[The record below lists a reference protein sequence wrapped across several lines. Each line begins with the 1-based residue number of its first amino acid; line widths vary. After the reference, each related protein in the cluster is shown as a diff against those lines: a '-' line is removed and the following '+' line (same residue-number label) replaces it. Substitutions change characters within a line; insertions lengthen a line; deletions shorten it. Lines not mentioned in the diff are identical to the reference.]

1 VSVQEGARAPRIFH
15 FGVFEAD
22 SAAGELRKGGL
33 KVKLQ
38 QQPYQVLLKLLE
50 NRGEVVTR
58 EELRNYLWGAE
69 TFVDFEHGL
78 NRAVNRVREALGDSA
93 DHPRYVETL
102 PGRGYRFIAPVQ
114 PPPPGQ
120 PGIQVPVGSST
131 DPVKSPDSRRGVL
144 GRMTTVALAA
154 LVLLAAGYLAFSR
167 LTSPAPRIRGS
178 LRITN
183 DGQMK
188 TVSSP
193 LFYISRPLITDGS
206 RVYFVESTSEGR
218 KLAQVSASGGE
229 TVLMPMPSRQ
239 SSPADISPDGS
250 ELLLVESAIG
260 TEAEMP
266 LNVLK
271 IADGSVRRAGEMHCH
286 DATWSPDGS
295 EITCANGHGL
305 YVARPDGTRVRKL
318 ASVAG
323 SAWWPRW
330 SPDGNTL
337 RFTLIDAQSDSTSLW
352 EVSRNGTGLRPLL
365 SDWNNP
371 PSECCGTWT
380 ADGKHYVFQ
389 STRDGQTNI
398 WVMGGTRG
406 RFSGSDAGPVQLT
419 VGPTDSLAPVPSR
432 DGKKLFVVGVMPH
445 GELSR
450 YDSASGQFVPYLSGI
465 SAEELDFSRD
475 GRWITY
481 VAYPEGTLW
490 RSKADG
496 TERMQLTVPP
506 MRAFLPR
513 WSPDGRR
520 IAFAAASPGEPWK
533 VYVVSAEGGELR
545 QVTTG
550 QCSEGDA
557 GWSADGNALVF
568 GCLAGYGPADSAL
581 HLVDLRTDKVST
593 VPGSQGLFSPRWS
606 PDGHYLAAIAE
617 DTGKMMLFDF
627 KTRKWTNLVN
637 VQVGYPTWS
646 RDSRHIYFDSYSDDK
661 PGFYRVRISD
671 RALEQI
677 ASLKGLRRAWGAFD
691 PWSGLA
697 PDDSPLV
704 LRDAG
709 TQEIYALDWQAP

>member
-1 VSVQEGARAPRIFH
+1 MSVPEGGGAPRIFH
-15 FGVFEAD
+15 FGSFEAD
-22 SAAGELRKGGL
+22 AAAGELRKGGL

-50 NRGEVVTR
+50 NCGEVVTR
-58 EELRNYLWGAE
+58 EELRNYLWGSE

-93 DHPRYVETL
+93 DRPRYVETL

-114 PPPPGQ
+114 PLGKPGVR
-120 PGIQVPVGSST
+120 IPVEPTT
-131 DPVKSPDSRRGVL
+131 DPVKGPEVRSGMARRP
-144 GRMTTVALAA
+144 TTVVLAVLA
-154 LVLLAAGYLAFSR
+154 LLAAGYFAFSR
-167 LTSPAPRIRGS
+167 LTSPAPRVLRS

-183 DGQMK
+183 DGRMK

-206 RVYFVESTSEGR
+206 RVYFMESTGEGR

-229 TVLMPMPSRQ
+229 TVFLPVSSRQ
-239 SSPADISPDGS
+239 AAPADISPDGS
-250 ELLLVESAIG
+250 ELLLVESLIG
-260 TEAEMP
+260 TEGEAP
-266 LNVLK
+266 LSVLR
-271 IADGSVRRAGEMHCH
+271 IADGSVFRAGDMRCH

-295 EITCANGHGL
+295 EVTCANGHGL

-318 ASVAG
+318 ANLTG
-323 SAWWPRW
+323 TAWWPRW
-330 SPDGNTL
+330 SPDGKKL
-337 RFTLIDAQSDSTSLW
+337 RFTLIDPQSDSTSLW
-352 EVSRNGTGLRPLL
+352 EVSRDGRGLHALL

-398 WVMGGTRG
+398 WVMGGIYSG
-406 RFSGSDAGPVQLT
+406 FGGSDASPVQLT

-450 YDSASGQFVPYLSGI
+450 YDSSSGQFVPYLSGI
-465 SAEELDFSRD
+465 SAEQVDFSRD

-496 TERMQLTVPP
+496 TERMQLTMPP

-513 WSPDGRR
+513 WSPDRSR

-533 VYVVSAEGGELR
+533 IYVVSAEGGELHR
-545 QVTTG
+545 MTTG
-550 QCSEGDA
+550 QCSEGDV

-568 GCLAGYGPADSAL
+568 GCLGGYGPPDAAL
-581 HLVDLRTDKVST
+581 HLIDLRTNQVSV
-593 VPGSQGLFSPRWS
+593 VPGSQGLASPRWS
-606 PDGHYLAAIAE
+606 PDGRYLAAVAE
-617 DTGKMMLFDF
+617 DTGRIVIFDF
-627 KTRKWTNLVN
+627 KAQKWTNLTN
-637 VQVGYPTWS
+637 ISVGYPTWS
-646 RDSRHIYFDSYSDDK
+646 RDSRYIYFDSSSDDK
-661 PGFYRVRISD
+661 PAFYRVRISD
-671 RALEQI
+671 RALDRV

>member
-1 VSVQEGARAPRIFH
+1 MSVQETGEAPRIFH

-22 SAAGELRKGGL
+22 AAAGELRKGGL

-93 DHPRYVETL
+93 DRPRYVETL
-102 PGRGYRFIAPVQ
+102 PGRGYRFIAPVH
-114 PPPPGQ
+114 PLEPPG
-120 PGIQVPVGSST
+120 VPLPVEPAN
-131 DPVKSPDSRRGVL
+131 DPVRSPDVQRGVA
-144 GRMTTVALAA
+144 GRMTTVVLAV
-154 LVLLAAGYLAFSR
+154 LVLLAAGYFGFSR
-167 LTSPAPRIRGS
+167 LTSPAPRILGS

-183 DGQMK
+183 DGRMK

-206 RVYFVESTSEGR
+206 RVYFMESTGEGR

-229 TVLMPMPSRQ
+229 TVFIPVPSRQ
-239 SSPADISPDGS
+239 SAPTDISPNGS
-250 ELLLVESAIG
+250 DLLLVESAIG
-260 TEAEMP
+260 TEGETP
-266 LNVLK
+266 LSILR
-271 IADGSVRRAGEMHCH
+271 IADGSVRRAGDMHCH
-286 DATWSPDGS
+286 DAAWSPDGS

-305 YVARPDGTRVRKL
+305 YLARPDGTHVRKL
-318 ASVAG
+318 ASLAG
-323 SAWWPRW
+323 TAWWPRW
-330 SPDGNTL
+330 SPDGKTL

-352 EVSRNGTGLRPLL
+352 EVSRDGSDLRPLL

-371 PSECCGTWT
+371 PSECCGVWT

-389 STRDGQTNI
+389 STRDGQTNV
-398 WVMGGTRG
+398 WVMEGTRS
-406 RFSGSDAGPVQLT
+406 RFRGSDVKPVQLT

-465 SAEELDFSRD
+465 SAEQLDFSRD

-490 RSKADG
+490 RSKVDG
-496 TERMQLTVPP
+496 TERMQLTTSPV
-506 MRAFLPR
+506 RAYLPR
-513 WSPDGRR
+513 WSPDGHR

-533 VYVVSAEGGELR
+533 VHVVSAEGGELR
-545 QVTTG
+545 HVTDG
-550 QCSEGDA
+550 QCSQGDA
-557 GWSADGNALVF
+557 GWSPDGNVLVF
-568 GCLAGYGPADSAL
+568 GCLAGYGPPDSTV
-581 HLVDLRTDKVST
+581 HLIDLRTNEVST

-606 PDGHYLAAIAE
+606 PDGRYLAAVAQ
-617 DTGKMMLFDF
+617 DTGKMLLFDF

-637 VQVGYPTWS
+637 VPVGYPTWS
-646 RDSRHIYFDSYSDDK
+646 RDSRYIYFDSYSDDR
-661 PGFYRVRISD
+661 PALYRLRISD
-671 RALEQI
+671 RALEQV
-677 ASLKGLRRAWGAFD
+677 ANLKGLRRAWGAFD